1 MKTNIKVHVKTP
13 ISGCW
18 VRLRLRESIKR
29 GRRIGARVMSPSTKE
44 NHVILDRPLN
54 GKHEHHIDTL
64 EVITYE

>member
-1 MKTNIKVHVKTP
+1 
-13 ISGCW
+13 
-18 VRLRLRESIKR
+18 
-29 GRRIGARVMSPSTKE
+29 MSPSTKE